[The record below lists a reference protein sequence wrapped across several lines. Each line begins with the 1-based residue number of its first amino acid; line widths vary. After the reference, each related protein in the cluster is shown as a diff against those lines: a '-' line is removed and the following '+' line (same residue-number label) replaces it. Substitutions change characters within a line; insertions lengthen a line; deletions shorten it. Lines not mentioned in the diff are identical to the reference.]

1 MVGAWKRL
9 PYPFSPWLKSWL
21 QTCHIERPF
30 RCWEWSLII
39 LLCLQTNF
47 GPKRILRLHSRS
59 EMLKFMRHRVCIGC
73 NREARSPFQVK
84 FTKISYLRLS
94 FHTTFPSCSWSDE
107 KYSWRKKR
115 NTIDKKRNT
124 IDKIKRILLTIKRN
138 AVDPNLTQS
147 FNSYYYHYYDQNTV
161 VQCYQISTTYQT
173 TFFMD
178 RNISANSRIISN
190 KLSLK
195 WNSQRFVIPLLES
208 TGSPLMPPSLY
219 EKYIWQTQSNTL
231 DWLQNWKLIQWLFE
245 VIHNWKIQN

>member
-1 MVGAWKRL
+1 
-9 PYPFSPWLKSWL
+9 
-21 QTCHIERPF
+21 
-30 RCWEWSLII
+30 
-39 LLCLQTNF
+39 
-47 GPKRILRLHSRS
+47 
-59 EMLKFMRHRVCIGC
+59 MLKFMRHRVCIGC

-94 FHTTFPSCSWSDE
+94 FHTTFPSSSWNDE

-124 IDKIKRILLTIKRN
+124 IDKIKGILLTLYEKYSWSKFNPIIQQLLLSLLWSEYSCPML
-138 AVDPNLTQS
+138 PNINYLS
-147 FNSYYYHYYDQNTV
+147 NYF
-161 VQCYQISTTYQT
+161 
-173 TFFMD
+173 FFMD
-178 RNISANSRIISN
+178 RNISANSRIISISN

-219 EKYIWQTQSNTL
+219 EKYVWQTQSNTL

-245 VIHNWKIQN
+245 VIHNRKIQN